1 MDPSANGRKIL
12 PTEMH
17 LFLGPFLKLHVSICT
32 CSLFSRSGHKYGF
45 SCAHFVYEKLGG
57 SRLGENHPISS
68 KVHAYVLSR
77 NYNQYA
83 NNNSKKLF
91 HFKRDCMYG
100 IENKVYVKGKLY
112 EVIPTLCMNKDTKGI
127 VSNIIFFILK
137 LLNSK
142 NVETT
147 EEYRDNIKKIY
158 SVLLSCYNEIFKND
172 ICNAELLFAVFNDD
186 IVQSVSPSL
195 KRNKKKMIQELV
207 LNSLHFFFKTNVNL
221 KDKLDINLLCEIV
234 KYKRFLSVLNGIHYE
249 KEQLNE
255 KLCVRNVDYLLYHF
269 LNDKIY
275 ISSAI
280 ELVSLFVCDEDIVT
294 MNSPIKKNSSITL
307 VVILKHILKMESK
320 NFLFLFL
327 DSLNNHHLKKDVLL
341 FLLSTNG
348 KTALLHSYWG
358 YLATKEYQMLKYK
371 DEEEGKIEIKDVTEV
386 SELSGDSL
394 KKGNLPQSDMKDSP
408 ILKKC
413 EYLSTDLRSEYY
425 ILPEEVKNIFVLRQL
440 DDFKKM
446 VGEIEDA
453 QKNHWKNYIYKGGV
467 MCSNVSKEHL
477 TGEDIYNSLRREG
490 KRFYV
495 SIDVEWN
502 RNKKVSVISL
512 ATRSKI
518 YVADLLN
525 TDYNYKLIIYFF
537 FKWLLENPFVYKLF
551 YNFACDMKIMSLFFQ
566 NISNVC
572 RYVNVIDLKDPI
584 TVYSY
589 DNKNMY
595 GRDNII
601 YFEQLTKNII
611 ENNDIHLFKK
621 ITNSTIHNFNCEM
634 KNNFKRNMQNV
645 ISVSSSCMK
654 KLYFSSL
661 NDICEKILNKKL
673 DKHLQLS
680 NWNKRPLTKEQI
692 EYASLD
698 AYVLIQIEEML
709 IGKNYFSTCL
719 SNSSNLIDVFVQKY
733 KMKDCTWEW

>member
-1 MDPSANGRKIL
+1 MYRSV
-12 PTEMH
+12 H
-17 LFLGPFLKLHVSICT
+17 SPFISVDKLVSICT
-32 CSLFSRSGHKYGF
+32 CSLFSPSGHKYGF
-45 SCAHFVYEKLGG
+45 SCAHFVYKKLGS
-57 SRLGENHPISS
+57 SRVGENNPIRS
-68 KVHAYVLSR
+68 KVHVYVLSR
-77 NYNQYA
+77 NVNQYA

-91 HFKRDCMYG
+91 HFKRGCMYG

-195 KRNKKKMIQELV
+195 KRNKKKMTQELV
-207 LNSLHFFFKTNVNL
+207 LNSLYFFFKNNVNL
-221 KDKLDINLLCEIV
+221 KDKLDINLICEIV
-234 KYKRFLSVLNGIHYE
+234 RYKRFLSVLNGIHYE

-255 KLCVRNVDYLLYHF
+255 NLYVRNVDYLLYHF

-294 MNSPIKKNSSITL
+294 MNSPIKKNSSITFA
-307 VVILKHILKMESK
+307 VILKYILKMESK

-327 DSLNNHHLKKDVLL
+327 DSLNNRMLKKDVLL

-371 DEEEGKIEIKDVTEV
+371 DEEEGKIKIKDVTELKEV
-386 SELSGDSL
+386 TEVTELKEVTELSGDSL
-394 KKGNLPQSDMKDSP
+394 KKGNLPRRDMKDSL

-453 QKNHWKNYIYKGGV
+453 QKNHWKNYIYKDDV

-477 TGEDIYNSLRREG
+477 SSEDIYNSLRREG

-495 SIDVEWN
+495 AIDVEWN

-512 ATRSKI
+512 VTRSKI

-566 NISNVC
+566 NISNVS

-589 DNKNMY
+589 DKKNMY
-595 GRDNII
+595 DHNNII

-621 ITNSTIHNFNCEM
+621 ITNSTIHNLNCEM
-634 KNNFKRNMQNV
+634 KNNFKKNMQNV

-673 DKHLQLS
+673 NKHLQLS

-719 SNSSNLIDVFVQKY
+719 SNSSNLIDIFVQKY
-733 KMKDCTWEW
+733 KMKDCTW